1 MEQSRFRSNLT
12 QIEFGVNKRQQPP
25 SSLSMIPLR
34 SVVLRSTPRLALRPP
49 ARPAFLPLQA
59 RQYYVHTR
67 PATWSSRIWY
77 RADGTPRS
85 KVRGLVITSVLSG
98 LLYATWTTLL
108 VVEALDYEH
117 YLLSTLVHIQRVDY
131 DYSTVPFA
139 TSYAASVEYFADMC
153 AYLAYR
159 DGDVSPEMLERFFA
173 DVAALDDSDSSAS
186 PSDAESSSPSSNSD
200 DSASVSSLDPESDL
214 TLSLEKG
221 QRRARAHML
230 ITSASATVHD
240 ILARSKGADPTETA
254 ALVLDVMDQ
263 ALMGLIELAEDVG
276 EDVRDQLRKLRV
288 QLAAS
293 GAGSGK
299 EKEKGYE
306 VLG

>member
-1 MEQSRFRSNLT
+1 M
-12 QIEFGVNKRQQPP
+12 I
-25 SSLSMIPLR
+25 SLRRVLHSAPRLR
-34 SVVLRSTPRLALRPP
+34 SAT
-49 ARPAFLPLQA
+49 RPAFRPFQA
-59 RQYYVHTR
+59 RPYYVQPR
-67 PATWSSRIWY
+67 PPTWSARIWF

-98 LLYATWTTLL
+98 LLYATWSTLL

-131 DYSTVPFA
+131 DYSTIPFA
-139 TSYAASVEYFADMC
+139 QSYVASVRYFEEMC
-153 AYLAYR
+153 AYLIYR

-173 DVAALDDSDSSAS
+173 DD
-186 PSDAESSSPSSNSD
+186 
-200 DSASVSSLDPESDL
+200 
-214 TLSLEKG
+214 
-221 QRRARAHML
+221 QRRTRAHLL
-230 ITSASATVHD
+230 ITAAAATVHD
-240 ILARSKGADPTETA
+240 ILARSKGAEPAETA

-288 QLAAS
+288 QLAAN
-293 GAGSGK
+293 GAGSG
-299 EKEKGYE
+299 KEKGYE